1 MPRFHTILAA
11 ALLIGA
17 LSAIAPLAAHEFK
30 AGKLMIDH
38 PWSRETP
45 AGAKTAAGY
54 LKITNNGKEADKL
67 VGGSAEGTD
76 AVEVHQM
83 TMENN
88 VMKMRRLEGGV
99 EIKPGQTVEF
109 KPGGYHLMM
118 IGLKEPFKKGST
130 VKGTLTFEK
139 AGNVPVAFEVAAIGA
154 ASSGH
159 QDHSN

>member
-1 MPRFHTILAA
+1 MLRFTNRLKITV
-11 ALLIGA
+11 LIGA
-17 LSAIAPLAAHEFK
+17 LSFIAPLSAHEFK
-30 AGKLMIDH
+30 SGKLMIDH

-67 VGGSAEGTD
+67 IGGSAEGVD
-76 AVEVHQM
+76 AVEVHEM

-88 VMKMRRLEGGV
+88 VMKMRRLDGGV

-118 IGLKEPFKKGST
+118 IGLKQPFKKGAT

-139 AGNVPVAFEVAAIGA
+139 AGSVPVAFEVAAIGA
-154 ASSGH
+154 TSSGH
-159 QDHSN
+159 HDHSN